1 MKKLGYGLMR
11 LPRLEG
17 SEELDVER
25 VKGLVDV
32 FMQRGFTYFDTA
44 YVYTGSENAFKEAVV
59 KRYPRDAYT
68 VTNKIPVMLIKKEEE
83 LAEYFEKMLERTG
96 VDYFDYVWLHA
107 IGDSRYPMLKEIH
120 AFEFLKSLKDSGKAR
135 HIGFSFHGTPE
146 CLDTILTE
154 QPCVEYVQLQINY
167 LDWEDYEVQSRR
179 CYEVATAHHKPVIVM
194 EPVKGGTLANVIE
207 PVEKMFKEKDP
218 NASMA
223 SWAIRFVASLDN
235 VMVVLSGM
243 SDEAQVEDNTSY
255 MEDFQPLNEEELQ
268 MVLKAGDIIR
278 NTITVPCTAC
288 HYCTDTCPMNI
299 AIPDYFAI
307 YNRVKKL
314 NNFENRAK
322 REFNKIAEDHG
333 KPSDCIQCGTCE
345 SMCPQHIHIRQFLE
359 DIADELESKL

>member
-1 MKKLGYGLMR
+1 MI
-11 LPRLEG
+11 
-17 SEELDVER
+17 
-25 VKGLVDV
+25 
-32 FMQRGFTYFDTA
+32 T
-44 YVYTGSENAFKEAVV
+44 
-59 KRYPRDAYT
+59 
-68 VTNKIPVMLIKKEEE
+68 VMLIKKEEE
-83 LAEYFEKMLERTG
+83 LSEYFEKMLERTG

-120 AFEFLKSLKDSGKAR
+120 AFEYLKSLKDSGKAR

-146 CLDTILTE
+146 CLETILNE

-207 PVEKMFKEKDP
+207 PVEKMFREKDP

-255 MEDFQPLNEEELQ
+255 MENFQYKPLRVAWARSGRRWREYFR
-268 MVLKAGDIIR
+268 MSRRA
-278 NTITVPCTAC
+278 TIPIK
-288 HYCTDTCPMNI
+288 Y
-299 AIPDYFAI
+299 
-307 YNRVKKL
+307 K
-314 NNFENRAK
+314 
-322 REFNKIAEDHG
+322 
-333 KPSDCIQCGTCE
+333 
-345 SMCPQHIHIRQFLE
+345 
-359 DIADELESKL
+359 